1 MRVLDFSR
9 SIVGICAAAA
19 MLAGCGGSQ
28 PPIGTPGA
36 MPQSQA
42 IATHGEHGRSWML
55 PSTAGEE
62 LTDAISAHRSAY
74 RQLFVFGTPSG
85 KCPDGANP
93 YGNLVAVNG
102 LFYGTTFGGGANGGG
117 TIFTIT
123 KSGSESVLYSFPAHN
138 KYGGFGGGPK
148 AGLVAINRTLY
159 GTTPVNGDYYDGG
172 MVFAIRTSGK
182 HERVLHSFGPKG
194 DGDSPQANVIDAG
207 RTLYGTTFQGGAYG
221 KGTVFGVNP
230 KTGAEQLLYSFGK
243 PEDGRQP
250 QADLLAVD
258 GTLYGTTTYGGASD
272 DGTVFAIDIKSGA
285 ERVVHNFS
293 GEPDGLDPQAGLIN
307 VNGTLYGTTAA
318 GGTKNFGTIFSLTP
332 SGSEHVVYSFTNSPD
347 GENPRADL
355 INVNGT
361 LYGTTARGGAFE
373 SSSGGT
379 LFSFDVAAGR
389 ERVLHSFGSGTD
401 GAYPIAALLAYHGW
415 LYGTTVG
422 GGPYY
427 STCVTSG
434 EETVGTVF
442 AWRLSAR

>member
-1 MRVLDFSR
+1 
-9 SIVGICAAAA
+9 
-19 MLAGCGGSQ
+19 MLSSCGGSQ
-28 PPIGTPGA
+28 PPIGGGPGSV
-36 MPQSQA
+36 PQGDA
-42 IATHGEHGRSWML
+42 IAAHAERGGSWIVR
-55 PSTAGEE
+55 STAGQD

-85 KCPDGANP
+85 KCPGGANP

-117 TIFTIT
+117 TIFTVT
-123 KSGSESVLYSFPAHN
+123 KSGLENVLYSFSGHN

-159 GTTPVNGDYYDGG
+159 GTTPANGDYYDGG
-172 MVFAIRTSGK
+172 MVFAIGTSGK

-207 RTLYGTTFQGGAYG
+207 GTLYGTTFQGGAYG
-221 KGTVFGVNP
+221 NGTVFGVNP
-230 KTGAEQLLYSFGK
+230 KTGAEKLIYSFRGK
-243 PEDGRQP
+243 PGDGRQP
-250 QADLLAVD
+250 QADLLAVH
-258 GTLYGTTTYGGASD
+258 GTLYGTTTYGGAND

-307 VNGTLYGTTAA
+307 LNGTLYGTTAA

-332 SGSEHVVYSFTNSPD
+332 SGSERVLYSFMNSPD

-361 LYGTTARGGAFE
+361 LYGTTAQGGAFE
-373 SSSGGT
+373 TSSGGT
-379 LFSFDVAAGR
+379 LFSFDVATGS
-389 ERVLHSFGSGTD
+389 ERVLHSFGGGTD
-401 GAYPIAALLAYHGW
+401 GAYPIAALLAFHGW

-434 EETVGTVF
+434 EEAVGTVF
-442 AWRLSAR
+442 ARRLSAR